1 MKSVL
6 SPLPVTSPTRSD
18 GVGTRRPSVPPVT
31 QKNLNASDQ
40 STCESA
46 SVRILKKMRVYRT
59 HTQPKT
65 AVTITDPMI
74 APKRNRDRK
83 STRLN
88 SSHANISY
96 AVFCLKKKRTPEGE
110 ARIP

>member
-6 SPLPVTSPTRSD
+6 TPLPVTSPTRSD

-31 QKNLNASDQ
+31 QKNLNARDQ

-46 SVRILKKMRVYRT
+46 SVRILKKMSVYRT

-74 APKRNRDRK
+74 AQKM
-83 STRLN
+83 N
-88 SSHANISY
+88 SSIDPTLRYLTMSATTQAPTPTY
-96 AVFCLKKKRTPEGE
+96 AEWPNEGS
-110 ARIP
+110 PGS

>member
-6 SPLPVTSPTRSD
+6 SPWPVTSPTRSD

-46 SVRILKKMRVYRT
+46 SVRMLKKMRVYRT
-59 HTQPKT
+59 QTQPNT

-74 APKRNRDRK
+74 APKRN
-83 STRLN
+83 
-88 SSHANISY
+88 SSIEPTPRYLTIS
-96 AVFCLKKKRTPEGE
+96 ATT
-110 ARIP
+110 

>member
-6 SPLPVTSPTRSD
+6 SPWPVTSPTRSD

-46 SVRILKKMRVYRT
+46 SVRMLKKMRVYRT
-59 HTQPKT
+59 QTQPNT
-65 AVTITDPMI
+65 AVTIRSEERRVGKEGRARETERSRR
-74 APKRNRDRK
+74 KRRRRQDGR
-83 STRLN
+83 R
-88 SSHANISY
+88 
-96 AVFCLKKKRTPEGE
+96 R
-110 ARIP
+110 

>member
-74 APKRNRDRK
+74 APKRN
-83 STRLN
+83 
-88 SSHANISY
+88 SSIDPTLRYLTIS
-96 AVFCLKKKRTPEGE
+96 ATT
-110 ARIP
+110 

>member
-46 SVRILKKMRVYRT
+46 SVRILKKMLWSRSEE
-59 HTQPKT
+59 HTSELQSL
-65 AVTITDPMI
+65 AYLVC
-74 APKRNRDRK
+74 
-83 STRLN
+83 RL
-88 SSHANISY
+88 
-96 AVFCLKKKRTPEGE
+96 LLEKKKKRQLEIFKTYIHLGSSERKYLGRT
-110 ARIP
+110 AKDRT